1 VTLGLGKQR
10 ELPRRQSEYRSARG
24 DMNQVP
30 RAAADEAEA
39 MKVRQV
45 ILPTPTPPPGGP
57 IKRLLWALGLVH
69 K

>member
-1 VTLGLGKQR
+1 
-10 ELPRRQSEYRSARG
+10 
-24 DMNQVP
+24 MNQVP

-57 IKRLLWALGLVH
+57 IKRLLWALGLVD